1 MPRVAAAA
9 PARAKPK
16 SSALPPDR
24 LKARTLFFRRLKRSL
39 RPGLWLLGGVLVI
52 GAGVRA
58 LQAVPDIG
66 PAVTPA
72 GGVSHAFSGLAA
84 AAGFRVTKI
93 EILGA
98 DTTPL
103 PVIKAA
109 LGIVPGDPILGF
121 SLRDSVARVEQL
133 GPVQSAT
140 IQRAWPGTLIIS
152 ITERAPYA
160 IWQTAGAGE
169 KTKFVVIDKSGNV
182 IANQDAAAARRRNPA
197 LLLLAGQDAP
207 QNASTLMADLATN
220 APVMARVAAA
230 ERIDGLRWNLIL
242 KNQTVV
248 KLPADDPQTALA
260 TLASLQ
266 TSMALLDRPVQ
277 SIDLRLPGKMIVHPY
292 PPAPPA
298 TAQESRG

>member
-1 MPRVAAAA
+1 MRNKTKK
-9 PARAKPK
+9 PA
-16 SSALPPDR
+16 SPPDR
-24 LKARTLFFRRLKRSL
+24 LKARTLFFRRVKRSL

-52 GAGVRA
+52 AAGARG

-72 GGVSHAFSGLAA
+72 GGVSHALAGIA
-84 AAGFRVTKI
+84 AGTGFRVTKI

-103 PVIKAA
+103 PVIQSA
-109 LGIVPGDPILGF
+109 LGIAPGDAILGF

-140 IQRAWPGTLIIS
+140 IQRAWPGTLIVT

-160 IWQTAGAGE
+160 IWQTAGAGA
-169 KTKFVVIDKSGNV
+169 KTKFVVIDKAGDV

-197 LLLLAGQDAP
+197 LLLLAGADAP
-207 QNASTLMADLATN
+207 QNAGALMAELAED

-277 SIDLRLPGKMIVHPY
+277 SIDLRLPGKLIVHPY
-292 PPAPPA
+292 PTVAPP

>member
-16 SSALPPDR
+16 NSALPPDR

-207 QNASTLMADLATN
+207 QNASALMAELA
-220 APVMARVAAA
+220 ASGPVMARVAAA

-248 KLPADDPQTALA
+248 KLPADDPQSALA
-260 TLASLQ
+260 ILASLQ

-277 SIDLRLPGKMIVHPY
+277 FIDLRLPGKMIVHPY
-292 PPAPPA
+292 PAPAAP
-298 TAQESRG
+298 QESRG

>member
-1 MPRVAAAA
+1 
-9 PARAKPK
+9 
-16 SSALPPDR
+16 
-24 LKARTLFFRRLKRSL
+24 
-39 RPGLWLLGGVLVI
+39 
-52 GAGVRA
+52 
-58 LQAVPDIG
+58 VPDIG
-66 PAVTPA
+66 PVVTPA
-72 GGVSHAFSGLAA
+72 GGVSHALAGIAA

-103 PVIKAA
+103 PVIQAA
-109 LGIVPGDPILGF
+109 LGIAPGDPILGF
-121 SLRDSVARVEQL
+121 SLRESVARVEQL

-140 IQRAWPGTLIIS
+140 IQRAWPGTLIVTV
-152 ITERAPYA
+152 TERAPYA
-160 IWQTAGAGE
+160 IWQTAGAG
-169 KTKFVVIDKSGNV
+169 KTVKFVVIDKAGNV

-197 LLLLAGQDAP
+197 LLLLAGADAP
-207 QNASTLMADLATN
+207 QNAGLLMAELGAE

-230 ERIDGLRWNLIL
+230 ERIDGLRWNLVL

-292 PPAPPA
+292 PAPAPP
-298 TAQESRG
+298 QESRG

>member
-1 MPRVAAAA
+1 
-9 PARAKPK
+9 
-16 SSALPPDR
+16 

-207 QNASTLMADLATN
+207 QNASALMAELA
-220 APVMARVAAA
+220 ASGPVMARVAAA

-248 KLPADDPQTALA
+248 KLPADDPQSALA
-260 TLASLQ
+260 ILASLQ

-277 SIDLRLPGKMIVHPY
+277 FIDLRLPGKMIVHPY
-292 PPAPPA
+292 PAPAAP
-298 TAQESRG
+298 QESRG